1 MDLDSILED
10 EKLLPRNL
18 FILPLAMKPLFPGL
32 FTPLMVTDQEDIA
45 IIEKA
50 QAHGNLFGA
59 LLQRS
64 SANGKSRT
72 EIGNDE
78 RFYRIGTLCRILKTI
93 KLPDGGVN
101 VFVATQERFQVEHFY
116 GSQNYITAQVSYI
129 KETQED
135 DEKLSP
141 WLKSL
146 KEEMKL
152 VAGKN
157 PFFTEE
163 NRLNMVNIESPGR
176 FADYMASILDIEP
189 DNLQRILE
197 TIDIKKRIEEVLF
210 YYAKERKN
218 AEIQADIQNAVNK
231 RLEKSQRD
239 YFLREELKN
248 IQKQLG
254 MGGQEDIREKL
265 RKQIDALGLEGEALE
280 TVNNEYARFA
290 SMDQNSPEYTIAL
303 GYLQTVVEL
312 PWKSEVYRDIDLKR
326 ARKVLEADHYGMKD
340 VKDRILEFLAIR
352 KKKEDT
358 KGAII
363 CLVGP
368 PGVGKTS
375 VGISI
380 ARALG
385 KKYYRFSVGG
395 LKDESEIKGHRRTYI
410 GAMPGKLIQG
420 LKIVKTKSPVF
431 LIDEIDK
438 MGESFQGDPSSAL
451 LEALDP
457 EQNTTFRDRYLDL
470 PFDLS
475 QILFIVTANTL
486 DTIPSPLLDRME
498 IIELSGYTSQEK
510 LNIGKKYLV
519 PKSLEKTGLQKGDV
533 KYSSKVLMK
542 IAEEYCREAGV
553 RNFEKALDKINR
565 KIALETFTL
574 EDMSI
579 PVTVNDALV
588 AKYLGLPPFP
598 SGEFIKADKV
608 GTAIGLAWTS
618 MGGATLFIEAED
630 FPGNGELKI
639 TGQLGD
645 VMKESVSIAWTYLQR
660 EAERR
665 GIDRNWFKN
674 HSVHLHLPEGAVP
687 KDGPSAGITLTCAL
701 YSLVTKQIIKQ
712 KLAMTGEL
720 TLTGK
725 VMPIGGLKEKVLA
738 AKRDGI
744 DTILYPAKNQR
755 DLDKLSD
762 EVKAGVTFFPVE
774 DMQQVLSYAFPND
787 RTSRMSEEEYEA
799 KLASEADEE
808 KKKQEAKDRE
818 LEELFKA
825 LREKL

>member
-10 EKLLPRNL
+10 EKLLPKNL

-32 FTPLMVTDQEDIA
+32 FTPLMITDQEDIA

-50 QAHGNLFGA
+50 QSHGNLFGA
-59 LLQRS
+59 LMQKA
-64 SANGKSRT
+64 SANGKQRSELT
-72 EIGNDE
+72 NEE
-78 RFYRIGTLCRILKTI
+78 RFYTMGTLCRILKTL
-93 KLPDGGVN
+93 KMPDGGLN
-101 VFVATQERFQVEHFY
+101 VFVATQERFVVEQFY
-116 GSQNYITAQVSYI
+116 GSHNFVTAQVSYI
-129 KETQED
+129 KDKKESN
-135 DEKLSP
+135 EKLTP
-141 WLKSL
+141 WMNSL

-152 VAGKN
+152 ITGRN
-157 PFFTEE
+157 PLFTDD

-189 DNLQRILE
+189 ENLQKILE
-197 TIDIKKRIEEVLF
+197 TVDIKKRIEEVLF
-210 YYAKERKN
+210 YYAKERKI
-218 AEIQADIQNAVNK
+218 AEIQTGIQNAVNK

-248 IQKQLG
+248 IQRQLG
-254 MGGQEDIREKL
+254 MDGKEDFREKL
-265 RKQIDALGLEGEALE
+265 KKQIEQLNLEGEALE
-280 TVNNEYARFA
+280 TVENEYARFV
-290 SMDQNSPEYTIAL
+290 SLDQNSPEYAISL
-303 GYLQTVVEL
+303 GYLQTVVAL
-312 PWKSEVYRDIDLKR
+312 PWKKEGYKNIDLAK
-326 ARKVLEADHYGMKD
+326 ARKILESDHYGMKD
-340 VKDRILEFLAIR
+340 VKDRILEFLAVR
-352 KKKEDT
+352 KQKQDT

-375 VGISI
+375 VGMSI

-395 LKDESEIKGHRRTYI
+395 LKDEAEIKGHRRTYI
-410 GAMPGKLIQG
+410 GALPGKLIQG

-438 MGESFQGDPSSAL
+438 MGESFQGDPAAAL

-457 EQNTTFRDRYLDL
+457 EQNSTFRDRYLDL

-486 DTIPSPLLDRME
+486 DTIPAPLLDRME
-498 IIELSGYTSQEK
+498 VIELSGYTSHEK

-519 PKSLEKTGLQKGDV
+519 PKSIEKNGLKKSDV
-533 KYSSKVLMK
+533 KYSSKALVK

-565 KIALETFTL
+565 KLVLKLYTDEELKRPVNVSDELIASF
-574 EDMSI
+574 
-579 PVTVNDALV
+579 
-588 AKYLGLPPFP
+588 LGRPPFP
-598 SGEFIKADKV
+598 SGEFIKADKI
-608 GTAIGLAWTS
+608 GTSIGLAWTQ

-630 FPGNGELKI
+630 FPGNGELKV

-665 GIDRNWFKN
+665 GIDRSWFKS
-674 HSVHLHLPEGAVP
+674 HSVHLHIPEGAVP

-701 YSLVTKQIIKQ
+701 YSLITKQIIKEH
-712 KLAMTGEL
+712 LAMTGEL

-725 VMPIGGLKEKVLA
+725 VMPIGGLKEKILA

-744 DTILYPAKNQR
+744 DTILYPKNNQR

-762 EVKAGVTFFPVE
+762 EVKEGVTFYPVD

-787 RTSRMSEEEYEA
+787 KTVRMSEEEYEA
-799 KLASEADEE
+799 KLDKEAKEE
-808 KKKQEAKDRE
+808 KEKKDEKDQELTDLIKSM
-818 LEELFKA
+818 
-825 LREKL
+825 REKL